1 VTFKPGQSGNPG
13 GRPKELK
20 QIQSLAR
27 VRSVTALEVLT
38 QIATDASASA
48 SARVA
53 AAIAILDRGWG
64 KPAQAVQSTIT
75 PVDINSLSDEE
86 LVAIIV
92 AGREGNSELSDDQG
106 EPNGAV

>member
-1 VTFKPGQSGNPG
+1 LSEIGADPNKP
-13 GRPKELK
+13 
-20 QIQSLAR
+20 A
-27 VRSVTALEVLT
+27 A
-38 QIATDASASA
+38 
-48 SARVA
+48 ARVA
-53 AAIAILDRGWG
+53 AAVAILDRGWG

-106 EPNGAV
+106 DRRFGAGTGAPA